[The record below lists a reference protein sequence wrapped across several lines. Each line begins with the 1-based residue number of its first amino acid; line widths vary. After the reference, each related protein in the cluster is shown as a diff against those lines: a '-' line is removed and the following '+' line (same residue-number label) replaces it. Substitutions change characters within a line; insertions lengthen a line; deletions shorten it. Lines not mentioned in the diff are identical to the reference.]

1 MTGVSDVCSSD
12 LVLLLPE
19 AFTLRT
25 ILAEGCMHTLG
36 EGPETDQPVACGGI
50 KQDDWPEGRQRPGK
64 LSPKG
69 FKLPKGLALF

>member
-1 MTGVSDVCSSD
+1 
-12 LVLLLPE
+12 
-19 AFTLRT
+19 
-25 ILAEGCMHTLG
+25 MHTLG